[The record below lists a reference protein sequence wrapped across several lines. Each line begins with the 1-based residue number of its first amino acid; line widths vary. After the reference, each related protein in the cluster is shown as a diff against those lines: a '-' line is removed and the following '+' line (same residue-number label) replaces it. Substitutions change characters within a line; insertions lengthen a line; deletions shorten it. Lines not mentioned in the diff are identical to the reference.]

1 MEQTKLLEQKV
12 TQEDSNFRNV
22 EYYFPFQ
29 ILILK

>member
-12 TQEDSNFRNV
+12 TQEDSNLRNM
-22 EYYFPFQ
+22 EYYCAFQ